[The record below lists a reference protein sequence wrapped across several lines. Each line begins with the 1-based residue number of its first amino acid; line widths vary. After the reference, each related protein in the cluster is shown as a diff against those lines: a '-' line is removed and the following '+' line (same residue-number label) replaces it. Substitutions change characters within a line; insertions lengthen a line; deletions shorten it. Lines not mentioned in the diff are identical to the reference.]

1 MVNCTI
7 KIEPGESVESMWR
20 RFRKATDRAGVYKDY
35 ARSQEFIPK
44 SKRRAAKSSKAR
56 ARKAKYENA

>member
-1 MVNCTI
+1 MINCS
-7 KIEPGESVESMWR
+7 IEIAPNESMESIWR
-20 RFRKATDRAGVYKDY
+20 RFRKATDRASVYKDY

-56 ARKAKYENA
+56 ARRAKYEQS